1 MVDGEILVR
10 NGVAVHLDA
19 SAIAHEAKS
28 EARALAARA
37 GL

>member
-1 MVDGEILVR
+1 MVDGEIVVR
-10 NGVAVHLDA
+10 DGAAVHLDA
-19 SAIAHEAKS
+19 AEIAAAARV